1 MAYSRTLAEL
11 ELAVRREADMVN
23 SQFVTSAEVQ
33 AYINQSWAEL
43 YDRIVLFDQEYLLR
57 YVDIPSSAA
66 SSAGEF
72 DILIDGQT
80 GIVISITQPGLPGT
94 GSGYTLNEL
103 VYLDA
108 PINANG
114 TLGIGRVTQVSMGG
128 AIQALELVS
137 AGWGYGGSTST
148 PSGSGALTQLSVLN
162 PVDPGSGGSGAQTTF
177 YIESDFYKCKGIWSS
192 DSSSGSTTFWNPLRR
207 YQWDQ
212 QNLLRQANE
221 YYGPGLAA
229 LPLYR
234 VYTWNGREKL
244 SIAPMIN
251 GTFRAWY
258 YPAPYKM
265 LTDSDRIDGRA
276 GWDEWVVKDS
286 AMKCLLKEE
295 SIEQAAAIKVV
306 RDELF
311 SRFQL
316 HASERDASQPE
327 KIRNVNNLSR
337 RAFPW
342 R

>member
-57 YVDIPSSAA
+57 YVDLPSSLA

-72 DILIDGQT
+72 DILNDGPT
-80 GIVISITQPGLPGT
+80 GIVRSVTVLGVGAGYSDGPATLQQGANVTATVTLTTSAGAITGVTLTSAGH
-94 GSGYTLNEL
+94 GYTTTSLNVDTATL
-103 VYLDA
+103 TVVQGLGAGGTVVATLD
-108 PINANG
+108 
-114 TLGIGRVTQVSMGG
+114 
-128 AIQALELVS
+128 
-137 AGWGYGGSTST
+137 
-148 PSGSGALTQLSVLN
+148 
-162 PVDPGSGGSGAQTTF
+162 
-177 YIESDFYKCKGIWSS
+177 SDFYKCKGVWAS
-192 DSSSGSTTFWNPLRR
+192 DSSAGSTTFWNPLRR

-212 QNLLRQANE
+212 QNILRQANE
-221 YYGPGLAA
+221 YYGPGFAS

-244 SIAPMIN
+244 SIAPMIS
-251 GTFRAWY
+251 GTYRVWY

-265 LTDSDRIDGRA
+265 LVGMDRVDGRA
-276 GWDEWVVKDS
+276 GWDEWVVKD
-286 AMKCLLKEE
+286 AAIKCLLKEE
-295 SIEQAAAIKVV
+295 SIEQAAAIKAV